1 MGAAPAL
8 RGFAAGHGKSRRAPN
23 GEARGPFA
31 KFGSALGFRGLEE
44 NRVLTAAPVG
54 HCPRRLDAA
63 SAAATGVGPAWA
75 RAAGSVARGART
87 SSPRDAASG
96 QGRLGLAWR
105 RPSHRGCRGRYSHAA
120 QCRRPRVC
128 CCRRH
133 RVPPGQAAGGRG
145 SSSLRGLL

>member
-54 HCPRRLDAA
+54 HCPRRLDEA
-63 SAAATGVGPAWA
+63 SAAATGIGRRGLALQGPWPVEPA
-75 RAAGSVARGART
+75 R
-87 SSPRDAASG
+87 PRLVTRL
-96 QGRLGLAWR
+96 QGR
-105 RPSHRGCRGRYSHAA
+105 
-120 QCRRPRVC
+120 
-128 CCRRH
+128 
-133 RVPPGQAAGGRG
+133 GG
-145 SSSLRGLL
+145 